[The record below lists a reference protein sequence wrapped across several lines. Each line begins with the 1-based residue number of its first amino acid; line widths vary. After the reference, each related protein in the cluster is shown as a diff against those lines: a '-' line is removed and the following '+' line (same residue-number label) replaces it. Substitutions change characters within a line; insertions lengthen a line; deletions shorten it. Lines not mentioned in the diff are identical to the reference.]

1 MNQIKRNVIIKLLK
15 EFEKTRSITSAC
27 DACDI
32 LIEEL
37 NAGRLTIE

>member
-1 MNQIKRNVIIKLLK
+1 MNEIKRNVIIKLLK
-15 EFEKTRSITSAC
+15 NFEKNRSIADAC

-37 NAGRLTIE
+37 NAGRLML